1 MTECETP
8 EIPRSIVLV
17 GLMGAGKTCIGR
29 ELASRY
35 RLPFTDADDEIEA
48 AAGCPI
54 EDIFALYGE
63 QEFRS
68 GERRVI
74 VRLLDRPTQVLATG
88 GGAFMDPDTRAKIKE
103 KALSVWLRADLDLLL
118 SRVARRDNRPLL
130 KSDDP
135 REVLKRLIAERYPV
149 YAEANLVVD
158 STDEK
163 PRATAARVVESIAE
177 FLAGEG
183 MVQLAT

>member
-1 MTECETP
+1 
-8 EIPRSIVLV
+8 
-17 GLMGAGKTCIGR
+17 
-29 ELASRY
+29 
-35 RLPFTDADDEIEA
+35 
-48 AAGCPI
+48 
-54 EDIFALYGE
+54 
-63 QEFRS
+63 
-68 GERRVI
+68 
-74 VRLLDRPTQVLATG
+74 
-88 GGAFMDPDTRAKIKE
+88 MDPDTRAKIKE
-103 KALSVWLRADLDLLL
+103 KAISVWLRADLDLLL

-183 MVQLAT
+183 TVQLAT